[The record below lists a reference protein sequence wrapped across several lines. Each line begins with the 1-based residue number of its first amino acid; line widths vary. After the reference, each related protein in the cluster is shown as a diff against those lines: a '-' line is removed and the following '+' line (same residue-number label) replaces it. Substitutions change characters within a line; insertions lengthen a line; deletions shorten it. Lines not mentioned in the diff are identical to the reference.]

1 MNINE
6 SIKIEKPKKYIMN
19 QSMDGW
25 INTQNYL
32 NQFECSIKNP
42 IIKGGYIIESL
53 DKNKCFGST
62 KSSFDLKNIAS

>member
-1 MNINE
+1 
-6 SIKIEKPKKYIMN
+6 
-19 QSMDGW
+19 MDGW
-25 INTQNYL
+25 INTKNYL
-32 NQFECSIKNP
+32 NQFQCSIKNP